1 MAFPERVIHRPL
13 RTRCKQPL
21 RDYDI
26 NSAQL

>member
-13 RTRCKQPL
+13 RTHYKQPL